1 MKKYTFLICLLICLV
16 AVGCSGNKRL
26 VGKVTFDDGE
36 PAPNGMVI
44 FRTDTFVSKGEIQPD
59 GSYRM
64 GSERENNGIPPGEYQ
79 VYVTSISAPPP
90 PGVFGPPTPLCDPKY
105 ENSETSGLTCKI
117 PAPGNR
123 FDFRVERRK

>member
-1 MKKYTFLICLLICLV
+1 MKKYAFLPCFLIFLV
-16 AVGCSGNKRL
+16 AMGCSGNKRL

-44 FRTDTFVSKGEIQPD
+44 FRTDTFVAKGEIQKD
-59 GSYRM
+59 GSYKM

-79 VYVTSISAPPP
+79 VYVTSISEPP
-90 PGVFGPPTPLCDPKY
+90 PGPFGMPTPLCDPKY
-105 ENSETSGLTCKI
+105 ENPDTSGLTCKI

-123 FDFRVERRK
+123 FDFKIERRK